1 MNGIIN
7 IYKEAGYTSFDVV
20 ARMRGILKTRK
31 IGHTGTLDPA
41 AMGVLP
47 VCVGNAT
54 RAAEFLADHDKE
66 YIAEL
71 LLGVTTDT
79 LDTTGRVLETRPVTC
94 SEDKAREAVLSF
106 LGTSEQ
112 IPPMYSALKVN
123 GKRLY
128 ELARAGREVE
138 RTPRSIEITEL
149 EILSVQ
155 LPVIR
160 FRVVC
165 SKGTYIRS
173 LCQDIGEKLS
183 CGGCMQSL
191 ERTRVGA
198 FDKSTAVTLAEL
210 ERHRDEGTLSGIV
223 LGVDRIFTQ
232 YPAVM
237 LKDDFVR
244 IAENGNKLRTE
255 MLTEPFLFS
264 DEEKVRLYGEDGR
277 FYGVY
282 VYLRAE
288 AVFKPVKF
296 FLTK

>member
-20 ARMRGILKTRK
+20 AKMRGILKTRK

-41 AMGVLP
+41 ATGVLP

-54 RAAEFLADHDKE
+54 KAAEFLADHDKE

-79 LDTTGRVLETRPVTC
+79 LDTTGQVLDRKPVEC
-94 SEDKAREAVLSF
+94 SEAQVRDTIFSF

-112 IPPMYSALKVN
+112 VPPMYSAVKVD

-138 RTPRSIEITEL
+138 RTPRSITITEL
-149 EILSVQ
+149 EILSMR
-155 LPVIR
+155 LPVVQ

-173 LCQDIGEKLS
+173 LCQDIGESLA

-210 ERHRDEGTLSGIV
+210 ERHRDEGTLSEIM
-223 LGVDRIFTQ
+223 LGVDQIFTQ
-232 YPAVM
+232 YKPVT
-237 LKDDFVR
+237 LKDRFVKT
-244 IAENGNKLRTE
+244 AENGNKLRTDKIV
-255 MLTEPFLFS
+255 EPVLY
-264 DEEKVRLYGEDGR
+264 EEGEKFRLDGEDVS

-282 VYLRAE
+282 VYLDAE
-288 AVFKPVKF
+288 AVLKPRKF

>member
-20 ARMRGILKTRK
+20 AKMRGILKTRK

-41 AMGVLP
+41 ATGVLP

-54 RAAEFLADHDKE
+54 KAAEFLADHDKE

-79 LDTTGRVLETRPVTC
+79 LDTTGQVLETRPVTC
-94 SEDKAREAVLSF
+94 DEEEVRAAILSF
-106 LGTSEQ
+106 LGVSEQ
-112 IPPMYSALKVN
+112 IPPMYSAVKVN

-138 RTPRSIEITEL
+138 RTPRSIEITGL
-149 EILSVQ
+149 EILSLK
-155 LPVIR
+155 LPVVS

-173 LCQDIGEKLS
+173 LCQDIGEKLN

-198 FDKSTAVTLAEL
+198 FDKSTAVTLVEL
-210 ERHRDEGTLSGIV
+210 ERHRDAGTLPEIV
-223 LGVDRIFTQ
+223 LGVDQIFMQ
-232 YPAVM
+232 YQAVT
-237 LKDDFVR
+237 LKDRFMK

-255 MLTEPFLFS
+255 TLTEPVLLS
-264 DEEKVRLYGEDGR
+264 DGEKVRLYGEDER

-282 VYLRAE
+282 EYRSAE
-288 AVFKPVKF
+288 AVLKPVKF

>member
-20 ARMRGILKTRK
+20 AKMRGILKTRK

-41 AMGVLP
+41 ATGVLP

-54 RAAEFLADHDKE
+54 KAAEFLADHDKE
-66 YIAEL
+66 YITEL

-79 LDTTGRVLETRPVTC
+79 LDTTGQVLDRKPVEC
-94 SEDKAREAVLSF
+94 SETQARDAILSF

-112 IPPMYSALKVN
+112 IPPMYSAVKVD

-138 RTPRSIEITEL
+138 RTPRSITITEL
-149 EILSVQ
+149 EILSMK
-155 LPVIR
+155 LPVVR

-173 LCQDIGEKLS
+173 LCQDIGEKLH

-198 FDKSTAVTLAEL
+198 FDKSTAVTLDEL
-210 ERHRDEGTLSGIV
+210 ERYRDEGTLSEIV
-223 LGVDRIFTQ
+223 LGVDQIFTQ
-232 YPAVM
+232 YQAVT
-237 LKDDFVR
+237 LREGFER
-244 IAENGNKLRTE
+244 IAENGNKLRAE
-255 MLTEPFLFS
+255 MIVEPFPFA
-264 DEEKVRLYGEDGR
+264 DGTKVRLYGEDGR

-282 VYLRAE
+282 ICTGAE
-288 AVFKPVKF
+288 AALKPVKF

>member
-20 ARMRGILKTRK
+20 AKMRGILKTRK

-41 AMGVLP
+41 ATGVLP

-54 RAAEFLADHDKE
+54 KAAEFLADHDKE

-71 LLGVTTDT
+71 LLGVSTDT
-79 LDTTGRVLETRPVTC
+79 LDTTGQVLENRPVTC
-94 SEDKAREAVLSF
+94 GGEEVREAVLSF
-106 LGTSEQ
+106 LGKSEQ

-128 ELARAGREVE
+128 ELARAGKEVE
-138 RTPRSIEITEL
+138 REPRSIVITEL
-149 EILSVQ
+149 EILSVE
-155 LPVIR
+155 LPVVR

-173 LCQDIGEKLS
+173 LCQDIGEKLN
-183 CGGCMQSL
+183 CGGCLQSL

-198 FDKSTAVTLAEL
+198 FDKSTAVTLTAL
-210 ERHRDEGTLSGIV
+210 ERHRDDGTLPEIV
-223 LGVDRIFTQ
+223 LGVDQIFTQ
-232 YPAVM
+232 YQAAT
-237 LKDDFVR
+237 LRDRFIR
-244 IAENGNKLRTE
+244 IAENGNKLRTD
-255 MLTEPFLFS
+255 MLTEPFLYS
-264 DEEKVRLYGEDGR
+264 DGEKVRLYGEDER

-282 VYLRAE
+282 EYRNAE
-288 AVFKPVKF
+288 EVLKPVKF

>member
-20 ARMRGILKTRK
+20 AKMRGILKTRK
-31 IGHTGTLDPA
+31 IGHTGSLDPA
-41 AMGVLP
+41 ATGVLP

-54 RAAEFLADHDKE
+54 KAAEFLADHDKE

-79 LDTTGRVLETRPVTC
+79 LDTTGQVLDRKPVEC
-94 SEDKAREAVLSF
+94 SEAQVRDTIFSF

-112 IPPMYSALKVN
+112 VPPMYSAVKVD

-138 RTPRSIEITEL
+138 RTPRSITITEL
-149 EILSVQ
+149 EILSMR
-155 LPVIR
+155 LPVVQ

-173 LCQDIGEKLS
+173 LCQDIGESLA

-210 ERHRDEGTLSGIV
+210 ERHRDEGTLSEIM
-223 LGVDRIFTQ
+223 LGVDQIFTQ
-232 YPAVM
+232 YKPVT
-237 LKDDFVR
+237 LKDRFVKT
-244 IAENGNKLRTE
+244 AENGNKLRTD
-255 MLTEPFLFS
+255 MIVEPVLF
-264 DEEKVRLYGEDGR
+264 EEGEKVRLYGEDGS

-282 VYLRAE
+282 VYLDAE
-288 AVFKPVKF
+288 AVLKPRKF